1 VSFTE
6 IKRIFLGNPLA
17 SQSEEHEKLPVVRAL
32 PVFASDALSSVA
44 YATEEILLILVGV
57 SAAATYWGFPIAM
70 VIAALL
76 LIVSASYRQTI
87 ALYPNGG
94 GAYIVSMEN
103 LGQTPGL
110 LAGGALMLDYI
121 LTVAVSVSAGVAAIS
136 SAFPWVGQHAVITGV
151 LIILVLT
158 LGNLRG
164 LRESSIVFSIPTY
177 FFVVMMFLLL
187 GFGAFRVITHDP
199 VTELG
204 IIPLDADQAQQI
216 GIFALLKAFSS
227 GCAALTGIEA
237 ISNGVPS
244 FRKPAVNNA
253 KRTMTI
259 MVVLLGLF
267 FLGVSFL
274 ARHYAILPIAQ
285 ETVLSQIGRRVF
297 GSPWLYLA
305 LQAATASILCLAA
318 NTAYAD
324 FPRLAS
330 ILAYDRFLPRQLHNI
345 GDRLVFSNGIVTLGV
360 AAAVLTVLFG
370 ANTHALVPLYSVGV
384 FLSFTLSQTGMVM
397 HHLKFR
403 ESHWKKGLILNLT
416 GAICTFIVLLVVAVT
431 KFVSGAWI
439 TLVVIPLMLV
449 GFQSIKRHYLSVA
462 QQLKLQDTWQ
472 LDQPGL
478 SLVLIP
484 ISGFHSGVLK
494 ALQYARGLSQDIRLL
509 VVDVEPRI
517 TANIRA
523 AYERNVAADPHVRLE
538 VLESPYR
545 SVVEP
550 VALYAEQVAR
560 DYPNRTTTVL
570 IPQFV
575 TKRWWHNF
583 LHNQTAFFLK
593 TRLRVV
599 ERIVVTA
606 VTYHLKD

>member
-1 VSFTE
+1 VSLTE
-6 IKRIFLGNPLA
+6 IKRFFLGNPLA
-17 SQSEEHEKLPVVRAL
+17 SHVAEHEKLPVVRAL
-32 PVFASDALSSVA
+32 PVFSSDALSSVA

-57 SAAATYWGFPIAM
+57 STAATYWGFPIAM
-70 VIAALL
+70 TIAALL
-76 LIVSASYRQTI
+76 VIVSASYRQTI

-110 LAGGALMLDYI
+110 LAGGALMIDYI
-121 LTVAVSVSAGVAAIS
+121 LTVAVSVSAGVAAMS
-136 SAFPWVGQHAVITGV
+136 SAFPWVGQHSIVV
-151 LIILVLT
+151 SSLLILVLT
-158 LGNLRG
+158 VSNLRG
-164 LRESSIVFSIPTY
+164 LRESSFLFSVPTY
-177 FFVVMMFLLL
+177 LFIGMMGLLL
-187 GFGAFRVITHDP
+187 GFGAFRVLTHDP
-199 VTELG
+199 VTETG
-204 IIPLDADQAQQI
+204 IIPLDPVMAQNI

-237 ISNGVPS
+237 ISNGVPA
-244 FRKPAVNNA
+244 FRQPAVKNA

-259 MVVLLGLF
+259 MVLLLGLF

-274 ARHYAILPIAQ
+274 ARHYAIVPVAN

-297 GSPWLYLA
+297 GSPWLYYT
-305 LQAATASILCLAA
+305 LQVATAAILCLAA

-330 ILAYDRFLPRQLHNI
+330 ILAHDRYLPRQLHNI

-360 AAAVLTVLFG
+360 AACVLVVLFG
-370 ANTHALVPLYSVGV
+370 ADTHGLVPLYSVGV

-397 HHLKFR
+397 HHLKYR
-403 ESHWKKGLILNLT
+403 ETHWKKGLILNLT
-416 GAICTFIVLLVVAVT
+416 GAVSTFVVLLVVAVT
-431 KFVSGAWI
+431 KFTSGAWI
-439 TLVVIPLMLV
+439 TLVVIPSMLML
-449 GFQSIKRHYLSVA
+449 FRAIKRHYLSVA
-462 QQLKLQDTWQ
+462 VQLKVDESWR
-472 LDQPGL
+472 LDSPQP

-517 TANIRA
+517 TENIRK
-523 AYERNVAADPHVRLE
+523 AYQRNVSDDPNVRLE
-538 VLESPYR
+538 ILDSPYR

-550 VALYAEQVAR
+550 VAVYAEHLSKEF
-560 DYPNRTTTVL
+560 PGRTTTVL

-593 TRLRVV
+593 TRLRTV

-606 VTYHLKD
+606 VSYHLKD